1 MEAAA
6 TLCLLLR
13 SPAEY
18 SGSPSGTS
26 RPLRLDLRS
35 GARSWAGRGPG
46 TISAQGAAGWVGAWA
61 GGGGLVGVLLTRP
74 LSTPPTISLQRN
86 VGKSV
91 GFVFV
96 WFGWL
101 FFFFF
106 PFPAMCR
113 VLRPRA
119 RAAHTLVPTPAR
131 GPGSDCRVGGED
143 PAAAAAPG
151 THLSAPAS

>member
-91 GFVFV
+91 GFVFI

-101 FFFFF
+101 FFVFFF
-106 PFPAMCR
+106 SFPCDVSSSPAPGAGRTHACPH
-113 VLRPRA
+113 PRA
-119 RAAHTLVPTPAR
+119 
-131 GPGSDCRVGGED
+131 GPG
-143 PAAAAAPG
+143 
-151 THLSAPAS
+151 L

>member
-6 TLCLLLR
+6 TLCLILR

-46 TISAQGAAGWVGAWA
+46 TRDAQGAAGWVGAWA

-96 WFGWL
+96 WFSWVC
-101 FFFFF
+101 FFLSFF
-106 PFPAMCR
+106 
-113 VLRPRA
+113 
-119 RAAHTLVPTPAR
+119 
-131 GPGSDCRVGGED
+131 
-143 PAAAAAPG
+143 
-151 THLSAPAS
+151 